1 MEYGV
6 GCVEID
12 DVSTPPP
19 TSDDAD
25 KQKVQGRGG
34 SKPDNIMQFV
44 KTVSSKNLVLFKA
57 TASPPIA
64 SYIPGQAMIIKNIKP
79 AWINSL
85 VKKDNPKI
93 KKSRRRQKK
102 SLYRYMR
109 GARTLFSSS
118 SQLTGS
124 P

>member
-1 MEYGV
+1 M
-6 GCVEID
+6 
-12 DVSTPPP
+12 P
-19 TSDDAD
+19 
-25 KQKVQGRGG
+25 
-34 SKPDNIMQFV
+34 SK
-44 KTVSSKNLVLFKA
+44 KLVLFKA
-57 TASPPIA
+57 TASPPA
-64 SYIPGQAMIIKNIKP
+64 KSHVPGKAVIIKNAKP

-93 KKSRRRQKK
+93 KKIKK
-102 SLYRYMR
+102 KAEKIAVPVYEG